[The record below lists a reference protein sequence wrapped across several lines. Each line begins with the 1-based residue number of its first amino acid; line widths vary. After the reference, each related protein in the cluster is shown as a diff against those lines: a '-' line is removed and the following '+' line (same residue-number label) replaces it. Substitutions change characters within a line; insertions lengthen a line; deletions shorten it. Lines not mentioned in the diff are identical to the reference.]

1 MKIHKEVLAPVGKL
15 TNLLNNEEGEHIWQ
29 FSRIGGENRVNLL
42 SGADLANLESLDQ
55 KLWTALSCP
64 VFGMEIDDRT
74 LALIDTDN
82 DQRIRVPEVIAAA
95 KWLVSL
101 VNNPDDLVQQNHAL
115 PLSAINTSS
124 EEGEAI
130 YHSALQILRNLG
142 RPEQTALSVA
152 EVSDLTAILADARF
166 NGDGVIV
173 EDSTD
178 DEELKKLIG
187 IISTLTGSA
196 TDKSG
201 KTGIT
206 EEHLN
211 DFFTQCTA
219 YEAWYAAAE
228 QEDSGLLPFGTGTSE
243 AYASYLALKS
253 KIDDYF
259 LRCKVAEFDK
269 GSAAQWNL
277 FQPQAEQLS
286 PENLA
291 ERTEAIAAF
300 PIAMGYQAEMPL
312 TEGINPSWRSLLDK
326 LRAVLLTPLFPG
338 RDRLSQEE
346 WDSIPG
352 HFAAWN
358 EWQAA
363 KAGAAVEP
371 LGIDQIRAYLKGEAE
386 AAIREMIALDKSL
399 EVEINNIG
407 RVERLTRY
415 YCDFYKLLRNFVTF
429 TDFYTPGGLSM
440 FQAGRLYIDQRC
452 CDLCIRVNDLPK
464 HNMMAGYSG
473 ICLVYCDCTSKTKN
487 EKMTIVAALTDGDID
502 NIMVGRNAIFYDR
515 QNCDWDTTIVK
526 IIDNPISI
534 RQAFWSP
541 YKKMSRM
548 IAKQMEKV
556 ASSKEKAVDSSIS
569 SGVDKSTSHV
579 ESGINRSIQANP
591 APAASPAAPAAPP
604 FDIGKFVGIFAAI
617 SLALGA
623 IGTVIMSILTGF
635 LKLTW
640 WQMPLA
646 IIGIVLAISLPSM
659 VIAYLK
665 LRKRD
670 LAPVLDA
677 NGWAIN
683 ARVTVNILFGKTL
696 THLVSLPP
704 NSKVNLIDPFQRKK
718 KAVWPALLIILA
730 LIAIAT
736 FVMWRYYY

>member
-1 MKIHKEVLAPVGKL
+1 MKINKEVLAPVGKL
-15 TNLLNNEEGEHIWQ
+15 TNLLYSTEGEHVWQ

-101 VNNPDDLVQQNHAL
+101 VNNPDDLVQQNNSL
-115 PLSAINTSS
+115 PLSAINTSTV
-124 EEGEAI
+124 EGEAI
-130 YHSALQILRNLG
+130 YTSALQILRNLG
-142 RPEQTALSVA
+142 RPEQPALSVA
-152 EVSDLTAILADARF
+152 EVSDLATILADARF
-166 NGDGVIV
+166 NGDGVTV
-173 EDSTD
+173 ADSTD
-178 DEELKKLIG
+178 DAELKKLIG
-187 IISTLTGSA
+187 SICSLVGSA

-201 KTGIT
+201 KMGIT
-206 EEHLN
+206 EDHLN
-211 DFFTQCTA
+211 EFFAQCKA
-219 YEAWYAAAE
+219 FEAWYSVAE
-228 QEDSGLLPFGTGTSE
+228 LEVSALLPFGSDTAE
-243 AYASYLALKS
+243 AYATYLALQK

-259 LRCKVAEFDK
+259 LRCRMAEFDK

-286 PENLA
+286 PDNLA
-291 ERTEAIAAF
+291 ERTEAIASF
-300 PIAMGYQAEMPL
+300 PIAMGYRAEMPL
-312 TEGINPSWRSLLDK
+312 TKGINPSWKSLLDK
-326 LRAVLLTPLFPG
+326 LRSLLLTPLFPG
-338 RDRLSQEE
+338 RESLSQEE
-346 WDSIPG
+346 WASIPA

-363 KAGAAVEP
+363 KAGAAIES
-371 LGIDQIRAYLKGEAE
+371 LGIDQIRTYLKGEAE
-386 AAIREMIALDKSL
+386 TSIREMIALDKSL
-399 EVEINNIG
+399 EAEINNIAL
-407 RVERLTRY
+407 VERLTRY
-415 YCDFYKLLRNFVTF
+415 YCDFYTLLRNFVTF

-452 CDLCIRVNDLPK
+452 CDLCIRVNDMPK
-464 HNMMAGYSG
+464 HNTMAGYSG

-515 QNCDWDTTIVK
+515 QNCDWDTTIIK

-556 ASSKEKAVDSSIS
+556 ASSKEKAVDSSLS

-591 APAASPAAPAAPP
+591 APAASPTAPAAPP

-623 IGTVIMSILTGF
+623 IGTVIMSILSGF
-635 LKLTW
+635 LKLSW

-646 IIGIVLAISLPSM
+646 IVGIILAISLPSM
-659 VIAYLK
+659 VIAWLK

-696 THLVSLPP
+696 THLAALPI
-704 NSKVNLIDPFQRKK
+704 NSKVNLIDPFQRKQK
-718 KAVWPALLIILA
+718 RFWPLLLIILG
-730 LIAIAT
+730 LIALAT
-736 FVMWRYYY
+736 LVMWRYYY

>member
-1 MKIHKEVLAPVGKL
+1 MKMQKEILAPVNKIS
-15 TNLLNNEEGEHIWQ
+15 NLLNPTEGQHVWQ
-29 FSRIGGENRVNLL
+29 FSRIGGENRVNLQ
-42 SGADLANLESLDQ
+42 SGADLANLETLDQ

-95 KWLVSL
+95 KWLVSM
-101 VNNPDDLVQQNHAL
+101 VNNTDDLVRKNKTL
-115 PLSAINTSS
+115 PLSAINTST
-124 EEGEAI
+124 EEGQAI
-130 YHSALQILRNLG
+130 YTSALQILRNLG
-142 RPEQTALSVA
+142 RQEQTELSVA
-152 EVSDLTAILADARF
+152 EVSDLATILADARF

-173 EDSTD
+173 EESTE
-178 DEELKKLIG
+178 DEELKRLIG
-187 IISTLTGSA
+187 FISTLIGSVA
-196 TDKSG
+196 DKSG
-201 KTGIT
+201 KPGIT

-211 DFFTQCTA
+211 EFFTQCKE
-219 YEAWYAAAE
+219 YEVWFSASE
-228 QEDSGLLPFGTGTSE
+228 QEDSGLLPFGADTAE
-243 AYASYLALKS
+243 AYATYLSLQK

-259 LRCKVAEFDK
+259 LRCRMAEFDK
-269 GSAAQWNL
+269 GTAAQWNL
-277 FQPQAEQLS
+277 FLPQAEQLS
-286 PENLA
+286 PNNLA
-291 ERTEAIAAF
+291 ESAEAIASF
-300 PIAMGYQAEMPL
+300 PIAMGYQTEMPL
-312 TEGINPSWRSLLDK
+312 DEGINPSWKAQLDK
-326 LRAVLLTPLFPG
+326 LRTLLLTPLFPG
-338 RDRLSQEE
+338 RERLSQEE
-346 WDSIPG
+346 WASIPG

-371 LGIDQIRAYLKGEAE
+371 LGIDQIRIYLKGQAE
-386 AAIREMIALDKSL
+386 AALREMIALDKSL
-399 EVEINNIG
+399 EVEIGNIAL
-407 RVERLTRY
+407 VEKLTRY
-415 YCDFYKLLRNFVTF
+415 YCDFFTLLRNFVTF

-440 FQAGRLYIDQRC
+440 FQAGHLFIDQRC
-452 CDLCIRVNDLPK
+452 CDLCIRVNDMPK

-473 ICLVYCDCTSKTKN
+473 ICLVYCDCTSKSKN

-515 QNCDWDTTIVK
+515 QNCDWDTTIIK

-548 IAKQMEKV
+548 ISKQMEKV
-556 ASSKEKAVDSSIS
+556 ATSKEKAVDASVS
-569 SGVDKSTSHV
+569 SGVDKSSTHV
-579 ESGINRSIQANP
+579 ESGINQSIQANP
-591 APAASPAAPAAPP
+591 APAAAPAAPP

-623 IGTVIMSILTGF
+623 IGTVIMSILSGF

-646 IIGIVLAISLPSM
+646 IVGIMLAISLPSM
-659 VIAYLK
+659 VIAWLK

-683 ARVTVNILFGKTL
+683 ARVTVNIIFGKTL
-696 THLVSLPP
+696 THLAELPL
-704 NSKVNLIDPFQRKK
+704 NSKVNMIDPFQRKK
-718 KAVWPALLIILA
+718 SPIWPVLLVILA
-730 LIAIAT
+730 LIALAT